1 MSQYNE
7 QLIEENND
15 DNKVLITQREDEN
28 EVKDSFSQE
37 NNQDIMEN
45 EVSNIQQEIYESML
59 TSDNTK
65 QVQQSPLSN
74 EQHSSQA
81 KNNKARNIKD
91 AKSIQKPISTHSFD
105 IQNQSSPSQTSKKKK
120 NSVMTQIDQIQEQE
134 EIVAPFIPK
143 SPLISHIPI
152 TQSSPSLRIYNGGKK
167 KRIKSDKEELQFFRS
182 PYHEKKYLGNKI
194 YPPEPIKIQ
203 ELPDSAQDLFTYKP
217 HINNRIQQHKS
228 IKGSIFEDQKSVDI
242 QFVEYISSPIVVKN
256 SFINNPNC
264 MHNLVNKKNLRQT
277 NNRNFVFQRTINLQ
291 ENRKNI
297 FTQAQLIQK
306 KNHFKSRSQIFQPPQ
321 LETILSNKVIV
332 KQQIKEH
339 DKNVFKVKGQNQIRF
354 SNQGLQNCKAQSQ
367 IKLPSFAQSLESMNN
382 FSIAKNNLIKYVNQI
397 KL

>member
-1 MSQYNE
+1 MSQSNE
-7 QLIEENND
+7 QLTQENID
-15 DNKVLITQREDEN
+15 DNKVLITQKEDEN
-28 EVKDSFSQE
+28 EVKHSFDQG
-37 NNQDIMEN
+37 NHQDTMDN
-45 EVSNIQQEIYESML
+45 EISNIQQEIYESIL
-59 TSDNTK
+59 ASDNTK
-65 QVQQSPLSN
+65 QAQQSLLSN
-74 EQHSSQA
+74 EQHSSQTT
-81 KNNKARNIKD
+81 NNKARHLRD
-91 AKSIQKPISTHSFD
+91 AKQIQKPISTHSFD
-105 IQNQSSPSQTSKKKK
+105 IQNQSSLSQTSKKKK

-134 EIVAPFIPK
+134 QVVAPFIPK
-143 SPLISHIPI
+143 PPLVNHIPI

-217 HINNRIQQHKS
+217 HINNPNQQHKS
-228 IKGSIFEDQKSVDI
+228 NKGSIFEESKSVDI

-277 NNRNFVFQRTINLQ
+277 NNTNFVFQRTINLQ

-306 KNHFKSRSQIFQPPQ
+306 KNNFKSRSQIFQPPQ
-321 LETILSNKVIV
+321 LETILQNKIIV

-339 DKNVFKVKGQNQIRF
+339 EKNVFKVKGQNQIRF
-354 SNQGLQNCKAQSQ
+354 SNQGLSNLKAQSQ